1 MVGISTVLLNGRC
14 VLKNRVSK
22 EVAKKTPL
30 VLFVLLFFVFALW
43 AQKQND
49 QPPAKAPAPENKS
62 PAQTTDRVNPVKPTE
77 ESLSKGKKL
86 YGIDCAMCHGKD
98 GDGKGDMASDVKNVT
113 DFTNPDALKNSTD
126 GALFYV
132 IRNGKGEMP
141 PEGDRAK
148 DNDIWNLVNYIR
160 SLAKKKE

>member
-113 DFTNPDALKNSTD
+113 DFTNPDALKNRTD
-126 GALFYV
+126 GELFYV
-132 IRNGKGEMP
+132 IRNGRGEMP

-148 DNDIWNLVNYIR
+148 DDDIWNMVNYIR
-160 SLAKKKE
+160 SLAKK

>member
-1 MVGISTVLLNGRC
+1 M
-14 VLKNRVSK
+14 KNKVSK
-22 EVAKKTPL
+22 EVSKKTPL
-30 VLFVLLFFVFALW
+30 ALLVLLSFVFALW

-49 QPPAKAPAPENKS
+49 QPPAKAPAPENKT
-62 PAQTTDRVNPVKPTE
+62 PAEAAARVNPVKPTE
-77 ESLSKGKKL
+77 ESLAKGKKL

-98 GDGKGDMASDVKNVT
+98 GDGKGDMASDMKNVT
-113 DFTNPDALKNSTD
+113 DFTNPDAMKNRSD

-148 DNDIWNLVNYIR
+148 DDDIWNMVNYIR
-160 SLAKKKE
+160 SLAKK

>member
-1 MVGISTVLLNGRC
+1 
-14 VLKNRVSK
+14 LKNKVSK
-22 EVAKKTPL
+22 EVSKKTPL
-30 VLFVLLFFVFALW
+30 VLLVLLFFVFALW

-49 QPPAKAPAPENKS
+49 QPPAKAPAPENKT
-62 PAQTTDRVNPVKPTE
+62 PAEAAARVNPVKPTE
-77 ESLSKGKKL
+77 ESLAKGKKL

-98 GDGKGDMASDVKNVT
+98 GDGKGDMASDMKNVT
-113 DFTNPDALKNSTD
+113 DFTNPDAMKNRSD

-148 DNDIWNLVNYIR
+148 DDDIWNMVNYIR

>member
-1 MVGISTVLLNGRC
+1 
-14 VLKNRVSK
+14 VLKNKVSK
-22 EVAKKTPL
+22 EVSKKTPL
-30 VLFVLLFFVFALW
+30 VLLVLLFFVFALW

-49 QPPAKAPAPENKS
+49 QPPAKAPAPENKT
-62 PAQTTDRVNPVKPTE
+62 PAEAAARVNPVKPTE
-77 ESLSKGKKL
+77 ESLAKGKKL

-98 GDGKGDMASDVKNVT
+98 GDGKGDMASDMKNVT
-113 DFTNPDALKNSTD
+113 DFTNPDAMKNRSD

-148 DNDIWNLVNYIR
+148 DDDIWNMVNYIR